1 MNIFSLIFFLLGY
14 ILATCMFWILYN
26 PNKTFQEGYST
37 AQNIFSDWDKGYQE
51 GWNDGYNE
59 IIKEKA
65 CYNLKAKREESELNN
80 LFIELY

>member
-37 AQNIFSDWDKGYQE
+37 AQNIFSDWDKGY
-51 GWNDGYNE
+51 
-59 IIKEKA
+59 
-65 CYNLKAKREESELNN
+65 
-80 LFIELY
+80 